1 MNQSDTFRSKIKIII
16 ESIQHTLYAALL
28 AQDQNGQNIKRW
40 CSRKILS
47 VVTMIN
53 KMINWARN
61 VSRIIFEMKVFWRAE
76 PASIYYVEDW
86 PRFRLSARR
95 EKNPKNNWIL
105 QKMLVVD
112 LKGLTDQQ
120 DTELLNCVEALL
132 SFTTYNAQ
140 RWFYWEING
149 KTFRMGLIN

>member
-1 MNQSDTFRSKIKIII
+1 MNQSDTFIGTNKNHYWK
-16 ESIQHTLYAALL
+16 HTAYTVCCP

-61 VSRIIFEMKVFWRAE
+61 VSRIIFEMKVLWRVE

-95 EKNPKNNWIL
+95 EKNPKDNWIL

-120 DTELLNCVEALL
+120 DTELLNCVEAIL

-140 RWFYWEING
+140 RWFYWEIVWEE
-149 KTFRMGLIN
+149 F